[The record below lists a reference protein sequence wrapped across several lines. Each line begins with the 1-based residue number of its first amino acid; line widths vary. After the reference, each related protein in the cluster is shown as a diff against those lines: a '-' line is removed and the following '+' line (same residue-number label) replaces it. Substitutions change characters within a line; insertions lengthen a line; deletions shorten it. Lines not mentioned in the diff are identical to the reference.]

1 MKLSELLNIGH
12 NGADIEIFGIAAD
25 SREVKRG
32 YLFVALPGLIY
43 NGADFIDDAIDA
55 GASAILSIPKYKNN
69 NNNNN
74 NNAVVWITNKYPS
87 KIFPKIVSKFFNLQP
102 ENIAAV
108 TGTNGKTSVSH
119 YISQLL
125 DFLEVNNGVI
135 GTLGISKVE
144 KKSINTTPDIFSIY
158 SSLNEYSSQGI
169 ELAII
174 EASSHALMQDR
185 LEGLSFVQGIF
196 TNLTQDHLDY
206 HETMGNYKEAKGKL
220 FTNGCLL
227 YTSPSPRD
235 S

>member
-69 NNNNN
+69 NN
-74 NNAVVWITNKYPS
+74 AVVWITNKYPS

-108 TGTNGKTSVSH
+108 TGTNGKTSVSLFTQQ
-119 YISQLL
+119 IWEKL
-125 DFLEVNNGVI
+125 DIKAASL
-135 GTLGISKVE
+135 GTLGIQS
-144 KKSINTTPDIFSIY
+144 
-158 SSLNEYSSQGI
+158 
-169 ELAII
+169 
-174 EASSHALMQDR
+174 
-185 LEGLSFVQGIF
+185 
-196 TNLTQDHLDY
+196 
-206 HETMGNYKEAKGKL
+206 GNYQK
-220 FTNGCLL
+220 
-227 YTSPSPRD
+227 YT
-235 S
+235 